1 LVFGI
6 FQGQRYSPRAVSDL
20 PPVRIPHPH
29 VIVDDAIAEGSP
41 VVEGTKVPVRR
52 LFSWHR
58 QGTTVETL
66 LRRYPQLGPAR
77 IFDALAFA
85 YDNLDLMTADL
96 VREREALARE
106 TESVSEPP
114 PRSIKERVA
123 EAKAAQEALPFKR
136 ER

>member
-1 LVFGI
+1 M
-6 FQGQRYSPRAVSDL
+6 SDL
-20 PPVRIPHPH
+20 PPVSVPHPH
-29 VIVDDAIAEGSP
+29 VIVDDAVADGSP

-96 VREREALARE
+96 IREREALARE
-106 TESVSEPP
+106 THTQSEPP
-114 PRSIKERVA
+114 PRSVKERA
-123 EAKAAQEALPFKR
+123 ADAQKAQESLPFKR
-136 ER
+136 DR